1 MKNVLLNFRHLFIIS
16 LSLGRLEMQL
26 KTWNE
31 YFRWCQM
38 ITFFYLYHDLILF
51 FLNNSLLEQSIT
63 TWTWTSKTFHPSLR
77 MGMMIRLKT
86 KINPSRFTLNPP
98 TKHNFS
104 KIWKIN
110 FKGLRTLLNL
120 LDLLKTQK
128 SERNFYKIFKEI
140 LKSSK
145 ASTLKSSS
153 RKQAKES
160 RSKDYIDLGWKRPRK
175 PRKIGAQAIWKF

>member
-86 KINPSRFTLNPP
+86 KINPSRLTLKPP
-98 TKHNFS
+98 TKHNSS
-104 KIWKIN
+104 KIWKTN
-110 FKGLRTLLNL
+110 FKDLKPLLNL
-120 LDLLKTQK
+120 SDQTQTLKL
-128 SERNFYKIFKEI
+128 ERSFFQISKEI
-140 LKSSK
+140 LRSSK
-145 ASTLKSSS
+145 ELTPKLSSS
-153 RKQAKES
+153 RQVKES
-160 RSKDYIDLGWKRPRK
+160 KSKD
-175 PRKIGAQAIWKF
+175 